1 MSLRTPHS
9 SSSSKSFTSLQSDL
23 FQKYYFHM
31 SCSFNFLLCLVVGP
45 DAGGSG
51 PRGVGEADPE
61 TAVLCLAHLQP
72 RGRQNIPSRGAGQFS
87 VFTTSEQH

>member
-1 MSLRTPHS
+1 M
-9 SSSSKSFTSLQSDL
+9 
-23 FQKYYFHM
+23 
-31 SCSFNFLLCLVVGP
+31 GP

-72 RGRQNIPSRGAGQFS
+72 RGRQNIPSHGAGQFS